1 MTRFVSTIVL
11 AALLWGVAAV
21 TGLAPGQRPAV
32 AQEKAAAEKKSHAAK
47 FEVYK
52 DRGGEYRWRL
62 RAQNRQ
68 ILASAGESYADKR
81 GCLAAI
87 ESVKKAAADAPVED
101 MPDAPKE

>member
-1 MTRFVSTIVL
+1 MSRFRSAVVL
-11 AALLWGVAAV
+11 AGLLWCVGVVA
-21 TGLAPGQRPAV
+21 GLAARPEAAV
-32 AQEKAAAEKKSHAAK
+32 AQERQAPAAK

-68 ILASAGESYADKR
+68 ILATSGEAYADKR

-87 ESVKKAAADAPVED
+87 ESVKRAAAEAPVEEV
-101 MPDAPKE
+101 PSDAQQQQR